1 MKQYRQTDHGSGSA
15 RYYAVLNAKRAQLA
29 ARWIKKNRPDV
40 WNSIA
45 SKAQKQV
52 DKTRYLGEDR

>member
-1 MKQYRQTDHGSGSA
+1 MKQYRKTDHGSSSA
-15 RYYAVLNAKRAQLA
+15 KYYAVLNAKRAQLSA
-29 ARWIKKNRPDV
+29 KWVKKNRPDI

-52 DKTRYLGEDR
+52 DKNRYINEK